1 MTISM
6 SKVLERNNSWMLD
19 QRIAAAITGK
29 PNPDYELLVGAM
41 KKYATAEQLQLL
53 ATGGVDNAL
62 LQQMISD
69 AVAGLDLSALG
80 DANAVDAVLKDLLSR
95 LAHIDGSPVK
105 PATAEQAVVIL
116 KGMYTEVGQAGESL
130 NELVWGLA
138 QKPGGP
144 ASVAQAVAAV
154 WDGINASGGGLQPLL
169 DLLAVKPGATVAD
182 VEVVWQALSDGSVA
196 VAQLLSALS
205 GKPVSSNPTA
215 ADVQAGLPVLI
226 QAIVDESTKQLTTKT
241 EYQSLIN
248 ALCSAP
254 FAGMT
259 GNVTNNVNKV
269 GVWVG
274 IAKQEIE
281 NLEANLTFVYN
292 KTTENETAIAGVQ
305 DRVTALEG
313 AALSGA
319 GVSQA
324 VVDSLLARLDAL
336 EAENVTLK
344 AELAQKI
351 SETDI
356 AALREQAAFAVD
368 ETVRLEAQDA
378 EIVAWVTEKYLDKE
392 FFERW
397 ENSIVDLFS
406 GVYTNHNDLAKL
418 VQDVM
423 NAMNGPTATVQ
434 SITEMFWLLND
445 ILVALV
451 EATGIDFPGSK

>member
-1 MTISM
+1 
-6 SKVLERNNSWMLD
+6 MLD

-29 PNPDYELLVGAM
+29 PNPTYELLVAAVGN
-41 KKYATAEQLQLL
+41 L
-53 ATGGVDNAL
+53 AAGGVDNAL
-62 LQQMISD
+62 LEQMILD
-69 AVAGLDLSALG
+69 AAAGLDFSALG

-105 PATAEQAVVIL
+105 PATAEQAVVLL

-144 ASVAQAVAAV
+144 ASVAQAVQAV
-154 WDGINASGGGLQPLL
+154 WDGIAAAAGGGDLAAGLSPEQAQQIADAVGLSQGVVNILGGKPGGGGTLADVAAVFGNLGATFQTQIDAALAGLPDATNLQPLL

-196 VAQLLSALS
+196 VAQLLSVLS
-205 GKPVSSNPTA
+205 GKPVSANPTA

-226 QAIVDESTKQLTTKT
+226 QAIVKDEL
-241 EYQSLIN
+241 
-248 ALCSAP
+248 
-254 FAGMT
+254 G
-259 GNVTNNVNKV
+259 
-269 GVWVG
+269 
-274 IAKQEIE
+274 
-281 NLEANLTFVYN
+281 
-292 KTTENETAIAGVQ
+292 
-305 DRVTALEG
+305 DRVTALEA
-313 AALSGA
+313 AALSGE

-336 EAENVTLK
+336 EAENVAMK

-351 SETDI
+351 GETDI

-445 ILVALV
+445 LLTALV

>member
-1 MTISM
+1 MTTVFTVIGVKKLIYQTLQDDYGVLPNGGGSLGGGVVTGGLTQAQVEAIVNTAIANLPISPTGPTQAQ
-6 SKVLERNNSWMLD
+6 VD
-19 QRIAAAITGK
+19 AAIAAAIATVAGGGLTPEQAALLGQVQPILDVFGGTVADLIAYVTGVDD
-29 PNPDYELLVGAM
+29 NLGTLGSSA
-41 KKYATAEQLQLL
+41 YATSV
-53 ATGGVDNAL
+53 G
-62 LQQMISD
+62 LQQFLT
-69 AVAGLDLSALG
+69 AVAGNPDPSAITIAGGGLVALAVTAWDDL
-80 DANAVDAVLKDLLSR
+80 
-95 LAHIDGSPVK
+95 
-105 PATAEQAVVIL
+105 
-116 KGMYTEVGQAGESL
+116 
-130 NELVWGLA
+130 
-138 QKPGGP
+138 
-144 ASVAQAVAAV
+144 VAQVAGNNPA
-154 WDGINASGGGLQPLL
+154 DLQPLL
-169 DLLAVKPGATVAD
+169 DLLAVKPGATLAD
-182 VEVVWQALSDGSVA
+182 VEVIWQALSDGSVA

-205 GKPVSSNPTA
+205 GKPLSANPTA

-226 QAIVDESTKQLTTKT
+226 QAIVKDEL
-241 EYQSLIN
+241 
-248 ALCSAP
+248 
-254 FAGMT
+254 G
-259 GNVTNNVNKV
+259 
-269 GVWVG
+269 
-274 IAKQEIE
+274 
-281 NLEANLTFVYN
+281 
-292 KTTENETAIAGVQ
+292 
-305 DRVTALEG
+305 DRVTALEA
-313 AALSGA
+313 AALSGE

-336 EAENVTLK
+336 EAENVAMK

-351 SETDI
+351 GETDI

-445 ILVALV
+445 LLTALV

>member
-1 MTISM
+1 
-6 SKVLERNNSWMLD
+6 
-19 QRIAAAITGK
+19 
-29 PNPDYELLVGAM
+29 
-41 KKYATAEQLQLL
+41 
-53 ATGGVDNAL
+53 
-62 LQQMISD
+62 
-69 AVAGLDLSALG
+69 
-80 DANAVDAVLKDLLSR
+80 
-95 LAHIDGSPVK
+95 
-105 PATAEQAVVIL
+105 
-116 KGMYTEVGQAGESL
+116 
-130 NELVWGLA
+130 
-138 QKPGGP
+138 
-144 ASVAQAVAAV
+144 V
-154 WDGINASGGGLQPLL
+154 WDGIAAAAGGGDLAAGLSPEQAQQIADAVGLSQGVVNILGGKPGGGGTLADVAAVFGNLGATFQTQIDAALAGLPDATNLQPLL

-196 VAQLLSALS
+196 VAQLLSVLS
-205 GKPVSSNPTA
+205 GKPVSANPTA

-226 QAIVDESTKQLTTKT
+226 QAIVKDEL
-241 EYQSLIN
+241 
-248 ALCSAP
+248 
-254 FAGMT
+254 G
-259 GNVTNNVNKV
+259 
-269 GVWVG
+269 
-274 IAKQEIE
+274 
-281 NLEANLTFVYN
+281 
-292 KTTENETAIAGVQ
+292 
-305 DRVTALEG
+305 DRVTALEA
-313 AALSGA
+313 AALSGE

-336 EAENVTLK
+336 EAENVAMK

-351 SETDI
+351 GETDI

-445 ILVALV
+445 LLTALV

>member
-1 MTISM
+1 VNTGPASLVRLSFMT
-6 SKVLERNNSWMLD
+6 VQQLAD
-19 QRIAAAITGK
+19 TIAGK
-29 PNPDYELLVGAM
+29 PKATLGDVSDALALLGAGGDPALLAQLVTDAVNAIAGGLQSGNDPAKLTELLSNM
-41 KKYATAEQLQLL
+41 
-53 ATGGVDNAL
+53 
-62 LQQMISD
+62 S
-69 AVAGLDLSALG
+69 
-80 DANAVDAVLKDLLSR
+80 
-95 LAHIDGSPVK
+95 HIDGSALK
-105 PATAEQAVVIL
+105 PATVQQAVAPL
-116 KGMYTEVGQAGESL
+116 KTMYREVEQFSGSL

-196 VAQLLSALS
+196 VAQLLSVLS
-205 GKPVSSNPTA
+205 GKPVSANPTA

-226 QAIVDESTKQLTTKT
+226 QAIVDESAKQLTTNA
-241 EYQSLIN
+241 EYQALIN

-254 FAGMT
+254 FVGMT
-259 GNVTNNVNKV
+259 GNVVNNVAKV
-269 GVWVG
+269 GVWVN
-274 IAKQEIE
+274 IVKQEIE
-281 NLEANLTFVYN
+281 NLEANLKFAYDKTVEN
-292 KTTENETAIAGVQ
+292 KTAIAGVV

-313 AALSGA
+313 AALSGE

-336 EAENVTLK
+336 EAENVAMK

-351 SETDI
+351 GESDI

-368 ETVRLEAQDA
+368 ETQRLEAQDA

-445 ILVALV
+445 LLVALV
-451 EATGIDFPGSK
+451 DATGIDFPGGGK